1 MHNKTPLAA
10 AMLVALASISWG
22 AEPKSAP
29 DPAKEAAAAPYVH
42 CVVFHLKKDAP
53 KDEADKIVADCHEL
67 LEKIPTVRVLKVGRP
82 TPEEKATGKNAA
94 HDYDVALM
102 ILFDDFTGAKTYV
115 DHEKH
120 KKFVELHGK
129 YFEME
134 KLQVFDFQDEK
145 K

>member
-1 MHNKTPLAA
+1 MHSKTPLAA
-10 AMLVALASISWG
+10 VVLVALASASWD

-42 CVVFHLKKDAP
+42 CVVFRLKKDAP
-53 KDEADKIVADCHEL
+53 KDEADTIVADCHDL

-82 TPEEKATGKNAA
+82 AAEDKSSGKVATR
-94 HDYDVALM
+94 DYDVALM
-102 ILFDDFTGAKTYV
+102 ILFDDFTGLKTYI

-120 KKFVELHGK
+120 LKFVENHGK